1 MPLSTAF
8 VQSSDSSSGICNKI
22 LQELDPSKRM
32 DMWMAT
38 VIEYT
43 RLFTLQNRPHA
54 PNIAKIAPRTTNVD
68 ADLV

>member
-1 MPLSTAF
+1 M
-8 VQSSDSSSGICNKI
+8 
-22 LQELDPSKRM
+22 E
-32 DMWMAT
+32 MWMAT

-43 RLFTLQNRPHA
+43 GLFTLQNRPHA